1 MVAPEATAPN
11 RDKVCARLQVTV
23 LAVSKRGC
31 FGRRTSSTTA
41 LQGLTIVNHFAIL
54 NLLFSSEGLLRARK
68 IKGSKVAHTSFCM
81 PRPLKRFEASQCFDL
96 LEHWRLQPSY
106 GAPVLLVPQPDGLI
120 ADVSGLF
127 SALNYI
133 TIRRKHPEPRVKDL
147 LDNLSGAQYFSS
159 LDLTSG
165 SHQLSIAIVTAR

>member
-54 NLLFSSEGLLRARK
+54 NLLFSSEGLLARK
-68 IKGSKVAHTSFCM
+68 IKGSKGAHTSFCM

-96 LEHWRLQPSY
+96 LEHWGLQPSY

-120 ADVSGLF
+120 ADVSGL

-133 TIRRKHPEPRVKDL
+133 TIKRKHPEPRVKDL
-147 LDNLSGAQYFSS
+147 LDNLSGAQYSS
-159 LDLTSG
+159 SPDLTSG